1 MIQLKLSPLPMYRK
15 TDRRQPESEGRI
27 RDVRG
32 TKNGKETNKY
42 PARRPCRA
50 VLGSSG
56 SASATQPNRFQ
67 SPYQHSEKAVLI
79 FHRPRHFQKRI
90 VCIRIH
96 TNTLARTSY
105 ILKTIFVIDFE
116 DKCIYFVRNI
126 HLLLLKSCRHLH
138 YLILLYTKNP

>member
-1 MIQLKLSPLPMYRK
+1 MFQLKLSPLPIVGKRPEAAATGGTDKGRTRDKKRK
-15 TDRRQPESEGRI
+15 R
-27 RDVRG
+27 
-32 TKNGKETNKY
+32 NKV
-42 PARRPCRA
+42 A
-50 VLGSSG
+50 
-56 SASATQPNRFQ
+56 ASATQPNRFQ

-116 DKCIYFVRNI
+116 DKCIYFVRNN